1 MPNVYIER
9 TIESREVSTLD
20 ITQTRN
26 GFLKNIDPLE
36 KVILLDV
43 FRKDETNEQCLILEC
58 TAFYFQ
64 KYGSFYRSRWFERTQ

>member
-26 GFLKNIDPLE
+26 GCSKNHRSFGKSSLGSCLK
-36 KVILLDV
+36 V
-43 FRKDETNEQCLILEC
+43 TNLREVGYKKGPASSEI
-58 TAFYFQ
+58 
-64 KYGSFYRSRWFERTQ
+64 